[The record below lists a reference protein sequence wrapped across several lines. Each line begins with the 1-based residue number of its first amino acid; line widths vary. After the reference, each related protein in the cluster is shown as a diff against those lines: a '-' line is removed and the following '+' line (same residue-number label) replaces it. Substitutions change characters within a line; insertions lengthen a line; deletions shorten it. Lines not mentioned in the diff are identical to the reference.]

1 MISPSATCEADL
13 KLSSM
18 YAQAKQDDFQH
29 IKIILICVLPEVAE
43 LEKQFRLVDQDV
55 VGLDIGV
62 DNVGLLHYLQG

>member
-1 MISPSATCEADL
+1 M
-13 KLSSM
+13 
-18 YAQAKQDDFQH
+18 AKYIVLLFTVPGTYQNNPY
-29 IKIILICVLPEVAE
+29 ICVLPEVAE

>member
-1 MISPSATCEADL
+1 
-13 KLSSM
+13 M